1 MKPAEWQSGR
11 LCQGDETGSPKA
23 FLRESEG
30 GMVAPARSS
39 PTAWSNAGCG
49 GLCGTGFEV
58 KQGADWLHLQAV
70 FMSYYFWQLLRLQC
84 AAAGWLVGRKPGC
97 STRRKAAGQLSA
109 CSAAPRP

>member
-70 FMSYYFWQLLRLQC
+70 FVVLLL
-84 AAAGWLVGRKPGC
+84 AAAPAAVRSSWLVGWQ
-97 STRRKAAGQLSA
+97 KAWLQH
-109 CSAAPRP
+109 AP